1 MPKLPIAYEG
11 DRPYIFISYAHKNSE
26 TVIPAVRALGEA
38 GFPVWYD
45 AGIQAGTEWP
55 EYIAEHLLKSALV
68 IAFISKESIASPNCR
83 QEIAFALDNNKP
95 MLTVRLDEAVMSPGM
110 QMRLNLCQAL
120 MAYRHT
126 TQEGYINELVRAPFI
141 ASTLQMAPDL
151 SSAPVVNE
159 AAAPVEAAPAGTT
172 SASAVKE
179 GAFMEKLAKKLSEA
193 SGKTVGEESL
203 WGVLCYLS
211 ALWLIPLLMKKKS
224 EFVRFHI
231 NQGLLC
237 TAVWFGLCLVGLL
250 FSGSYVLS
258 VFFRYLRLFE
268 AIAAMIFGIV
278 NALRSR
284 KTPLPLIGKYQI
296 VK

>member
-55 EYIAEHLLKSALV
+55 EYIAEHLLKSSLV

-179 GAFMEKLAKKLSEA
+179 GAFMEKLAKDGTLTELAAKYELTLSD
-193 SGKTVGEESL
+193 
-203 WGVLCYLS
+203 YLLS
-211 ALWLIPLLMKKKS
+211 VI
-224 EFVRFHI
+224 
-231 NQGLLC
+231 
-237 TAVWFGLCLVGLL
+237 
-250 FSGSYVLS
+250 SGS
-258 VFFRYLRLFE
+258 
-268 AIAAMIFGIV
+268 
-278 NALRSR
+278 
-284 KTPLPLIGKYQI
+284 
-296 VK
+296 